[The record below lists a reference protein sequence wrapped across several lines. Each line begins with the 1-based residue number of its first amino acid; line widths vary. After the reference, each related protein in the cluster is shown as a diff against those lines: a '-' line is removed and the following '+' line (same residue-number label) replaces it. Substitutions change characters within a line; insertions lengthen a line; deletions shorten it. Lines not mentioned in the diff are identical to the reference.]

1 MSIEEVVLTTGF
13 LVLAVIIIIK
23 SVVIVRP
30 HERGVV
36 ERVGKYN
43 RTMTSGLNFVIP
55 GFEITKKVDMRETLI
70 DVPAQEVITKDNV
83 NVGVDAVIYFQ
94 VIDPFK
100 VIYNV
105 ALFELAAVKLAQTN
119 LRNIMGD
126 MSLDEALVSREKINL
141 ELRRILDDA
150 TDRWGVRVTRVEI
163 QKIDP
168 PTDIVEAM
176 SRQMKAERTKRAAIL
191 EAEGLKR
198 AAVLRAEGE
207 KQATILKSEGQ
218 AQATLKLAQ
227 AEREKRTVVADG
239 EANAIRQVYGAI
251 HEGRPTKDLLTI
263 KYLESLEKIA
273 NGKSTKIFMPLETT
287 GILSSVASLGEMFRD
302 GAKLLPPSNK
312 PNKKNSKS
320 SLRKAN

>member
-13 LVLAVIIIIK
+13 LILSVILIIK

-55 GFEITKKVDMRETLI
+55 GFESTKKVDMRETLI

-207 KQATILKSEGQ
+207 KQAAILKSEGQ

-251 HEGRPTKDLLTI
+251 HKGRPTKDLLTI

-273 NGKSTKIFMPLETT
+273 DGKSTKIFMPLETT

-302 GAKLLPPSNK
+302 GGKLLPPSNK
-312 PNKKNSKS
+312 PNKKGK
-320 SLRKAN
+320 